1 LAEYRCN
8 SGGKTLNDA
17 VDGRRSVGAVRQPN
31 GDTDFIVWAPTAS
44 SIALKLVDDS
54 RPLVPMQPSGN
65 GYYHATVANLSP
77 AARYFYRLNDAV
89 DRPDPASRFQPEGVH
104 GPSAVADSHFTW
116 TDQQWHGRV
125 WEEFVI
131 YESHVGT
138 FSSVGTFEAMIE
150 HLDELVSLG
159 VTAIQLMPVAQFP
172 GGRNWGYDGVHPYAP
187 QNTYGG
193 PRGLKSLV
201 DACHARSLAV
211 VLDVV
216 YNHVGPEGNYLAE
229 FGPYFTDRHRTGWGP
244 AINFDGPGSDAV
256 RDFFVGNATYWLDE
270 FHIDA
275 LRLDA
280 THAIFDES
288 ARPLLG
294 ELADAVRECG
304 RRLNRSVYTIA
315 EHHSNDP
322 RIVRLPQLGGYGLDA
337 LLLDDFQH
345 ALQALL
351 TGEQSAY
358 YGDFGRLSDFSK
370 AYQSGF
376 VLTGQ
381 HSKYRGCRW
390 GGASAEIPAD
400 RFVAFA
406 GNHDTVGNRPRAER
420 LGRLVDF
427 NELKLA
433 AAATILSP
441 AIPFLFMGEEY
452 DDPAPFYFFT
462 SHIDP
467 GLAAAVRT
475 GREREFAEYGWPA
488 TGVDPQSP
496 ETFAASRLTRSL
508 AASGRHAVLW
518 RFYRELLRLRR
529 EMPAIRQPAREHSRV
544 TVLEGERV
552 LLAQRQGGGEAVFI
566 CWNFGDAPQDLSPHL
581 PSEVAWQVL
590 LDSSELRWCDVDDAA
605 KSAPPRPAPL
615 VVVPKSCLLLAG
627 QLPT

>member
-1 LAEYRCN
+1 MRPV
-8 SGGKTLNDA
+8 GG
-17 VDGRRSVGAVRQPN
+17 
-31 GDTDFIVWAPTAS
+31 
-44 SIALKLVDDS
+44 
-54 RPLVPMQPSGN
+54 
-65 GYYHATVANLSP
+65 GYYHACVADLAP
-77 AARYFYRLNDAV
+77 GARYFYRLNDAV
-89 DRPDPASRFQPEGVH
+89 DRPDPASRFQPEGLH
-104 GPSAVADSHFTW
+104 GPSAVTDSQFAW
-116 TDQQWHGRV
+116 TDQNWRGRA
-125 WEEFVI
+125 WQDFVI

-138 FSSVGTFEAMIE
+138 FSPAGTFGAMIE

-159 VTAIQLMPVAQFP
+159 VTAVQLMPVAQFP
-172 GGRNWGYDGVHPYAP
+172 GGRNWGYDGVHLYAP

-193 PRGLKSLV
+193 PWGLKSLV

-216 YNHVGPEGNYLAE
+216 YNHLGPEGNYLAE

-256 RDFFVGNATYWLDE
+256 RDFFVGNAVYWLEE

-280 THAIFDES
+280 THAIYDES
-288 ARPLLG
+288 ARPLLS

-304 RRLNRSVYTIA
+304 RALNRRVVTIA

-322 RIVRLPQLGGYGLDA
+322 RIVRSSQMGGYGLDA

-345 ALQALL
+345 SLQALL

-370 AYQSGF
+370 AYQRGF

-390 GGASAEIPAD
+390 GADSADIPAD

-427 NELKLA
+427 EGLKLA

-462 SHIDP
+462 SHLDP
-467 GLAAAVRT
+467 KLAAAVHA
-475 GREREFAEYGWPA
+475 GRDREFLEHGWP
-488 TGVDPQSP
+488 TQGVDPQSP
-496 ETFAASRLTRSL
+496 ETFAASRLNRSL
-508 AASGRHAVLW
+508 ATSGRHAVLW
-518 RFYRELLRLRR
+518 RFYQELLRLRR
-529 EMPAIRQPAREHSRV
+529 ETPAIRQPAREQGRV
-544 TVLEGERV
+544 TVMEDERV
-552 LLAQRQGGGEAVFI
+552 LIAERHADGETVFI
-566 CWNFGDAPQDLSPHL
+566 GWNFGDVALDISPHL
-581 PSEVAWQVL
+581 PSEVAWQIL
-590 LDSSELRWCDVDDAA
+590 LDSSASQWCDADDPAR
-605 KSAPPRPAPL
+605 STLPRPAPFVL
-615 VVVPKSCLLLAG
+615 MPKSCLLLAG

>member
-1 LAEYRCN
+1 M
-8 SGGKTLNDA
+8 NDA
-17 VDGRRSVGAVRQPN
+17 SDCRRSVGAVRQPN
-31 GDTDFIVWAPTAS
+31 GDTDFTVWAPAAK
-44 SIALKLVDDS
+44 SIGLKLVDDS
-54 RPLVPMQPSGN
+54 RPLIAMQPGGD
-65 GYYHATVANLSP
+65 GYYHARVANL
-77 AARYFYRLNDAV
+77 AAGGRYFYRLNDAV

-104 GPSAVADSHFTW
+104 GPSAVSDSQFAW
-116 TDQQWHGRV
+116 TDQHWRGRV
-125 WEEFVI
+125 WEDFVI

-138 FSSVGTFEAMIE
+138 FSSAGTFAAMIG

-159 VTAIQLMPVAQFP
+159 VTAIELMPVAQFP
-172 GGRNWGYDGVHPYAP
+172 GGRNWGYDGVHLYAP

-216 YNHVGPEGNYLAE
+216 YNHLGPEGNYLAE

-244 AINFDGPGSDAV
+244 AINFDGPESDAV
-256 RDFFVGNATYWLDE
+256 RDFFVGNAVYWLSE

-288 ARPLLG
+288 ARPLLS

-304 RRLNRSVYTIA
+304 HRLDRRVYTIA

-322 RIVRLPQLGGYGLDA
+322 RIVRSSQVGGYGLDA

-351 TGEQSAY
+351 TGEQPAY
-358 YGDFGRLSDFSK
+358 YGDFGRLADFAK
-370 AYQSGF
+370 AYQRGF

-381 HSKYRGCRW
+381 YSKYRGCRW
-390 GGASAEIPAD
+390 GADSADIPAD

-427 NELKLA
+427 DELKLA

-441 AIPFLFMGEEY
+441 MIPFLFMGEEY

-462 SHIDP
+462 SYLDP
-467 GLAAAVRT
+467 GLAAAVRA
-475 GREREFAEYGWPA
+475 GREREYAEHGWPSP
-488 TGVDPQSP
+488 GVDPQSP

-508 AASGRHAVLW
+508 ATSGRHGVLW
-518 RFYRELLRLRR
+518 KFYQELLRLRR
-529 EMPAIRQPAREHSRV
+529 ETPAIRQAAREHSRV
-544 TVLEGERV
+544 KVLEDEQA
-552 LLAQRQGGGEAVFI
+552 LIAQRQGGVEMVFI
-566 CWNFGDAPQDLSPHL
+566 CWNFGAAPFDLSPHL
-581 PSEVAWQVL
+581 PGDVAWRIL
-590 LDSSELRWCDVDDAA
+590 LNSSEPRWNGDDTV
-605 KSAPPRPAPL
+605 SPSISSRPAPFVAL
-615 VVVPKSCLLLAG
+615 PKSCLLLAG
-627 QLPT
+627 RLPLHSHAI

>member
-1 LAEYRCN
+1 MIEA
-8 SGGKTLNDA
+8 SDS
-17 VDGRRSVGAVRQPN
+17 RRPIGAIRQPD
-31 GDTDFIVWAPTAS
+31 GETDFIVWAPAAR
-44 SIALKLVDDS
+44 SIALKLIDGS
-54 RPLVPMQPSGN
+54 RALIAMQPASE
-65 GYYHATVANLSP
+65 GYYHARVAHLAP
-77 AARYFYRLNDAV
+77 GARYFYRLNDTV

-104 GPSAVADSHFTW
+104 GPSAVADSRFAW
-116 TDQQWHGRV
+116 TDQHWRGRV
-125 WEEFVI
+125 WEDFVI

-138 FSSVGTFEAMIE
+138 FSPAGKFEAMIE
-150 HLDELVSLG
+150 HLDELASLG
-159 VTAIQLMPVAQFP
+159 MTAIQLMPVAQFP
-172 GGRNWGYDGVHPYAP
+172 GARNWGYDAVHPYAP

-216 YNHVGPEGNYLAE
+216 YNHLGPEGNYLAE
-229 FGPYFTDRHRTGWGP
+229 FGPYFTNRHRTGWGP

-256 RDFFVGNATYWLDE
+256 RDFFVGNALYWLDE

-280 THAIFDES
+280 THAIYDES
-288 ARPLLG
+288 ARPLLS

-304 RRLNRSVYTIA
+304 RRLNRRVYTIA

-322 RIVRLPQLGGYGLDA
+322 RLVRSSQEGGYGLDA

-345 ALQALL
+345 SLQALL

-358 YGDFGRLSDFSK
+358 YGDFGRLSDFAK

-390 GGASAEIPAD
+390 GAGSADIPAD

-427 NELKLA
+427 GELKLA

-462 SHIDP
+462 SHLDP
-467 GLAAAVRT
+467 GLAAAVRA
-475 GREREFAEYGWPA
+475 GRDREFLEHGWPTA
-488 TGVDPQSP
+488 GIDPQLP

-508 AASGRHAVLW
+508 ATSGRHAILW
-518 RFYRELLRLRR
+518 RFYQELIRLRR
-529 EMPAIRQPAREHSRV
+529 ETPAIRQAAREHSRV
-544 TVLEGERV
+544 TVLEDDRV
-552 LLAQRQGGGEAVFI
+552 LIAQRHADGKTVFI
-566 CWNFGDAPQDLSPHL
+566 CWNFGEAPLDLSPHL
-581 PSEVAWQVL
+581 PGEGAWQIL
-590 LDSSELRWCDVDDAA
+590 LDSSEPRWRDADYPA
-605 KSAPPRPAPL
+605 QPTLPRLAPFVAM
-615 VVVPKSCLLLAG
+615 PKSCLLLIG
-627 QLPT
+627 QLPTNSAT

>member
-1 LAEYRCN
+1 
-8 SGGKTLNDA
+8 
-17 VDGRRSVGAVRQPN
+17 
-31 GDTDFIVWAPTAS
+31 
-44 SIALKLVDDS
+44 
-54 RPLVPMQPSGN
+54 MQPTGA
-65 GYYHATVANLSP
+65 GYYGATVANLAP
-77 AARYFYRLNDAV
+77 GALYFYRLNDAV

-104 GPSAVADSHFTW
+104 GPSAVTDSQFAW
-116 TDQQWHGRV
+116 TDQDWRGRA

-131 YESHVGT
+131 YETHVGA
-138 FSSVGTFEAMIE
+138 FSNGGTFGDMIE
-150 HLDELVSLG
+150 HLDELVRLG
-159 VTAIQLMPVAQFP
+159 VTAIELMPVAQFP

-193 PRGLKSLV
+193 PLGLKSLV

-216 YNHVGPEGNYLAE
+216 YNHLGPEGNYLAE

-244 AINFDGPGSDAV
+244 AINYDGPSSDAV
-256 RDFFVGNATYWLDE
+256 RDFFIGNAVYWLSE

-288 ARPLLG
+288 ARPLLR

-304 RRLNRSVYTIA
+304 RCLNRRVYTIA

-322 RIVRLPQLGGYGLDA
+322 RLVRASSLGGYGFDA

-345 ALQALL
+345 SLQALL
-351 TGEQSAY
+351 TGEQPAY
-358 YGDFGRLSDFSK
+358 YGDFGRLSDFAK

-390 GGASAEIPAD
+390 GADSADIPAD

-427 NELKLA
+427 ESLKLA

-441 AIPFLFMGEEY
+441 SVPFLFMGEEY

-467 GLAAAVRT
+467 KLAAAVRA
-475 GREREFAEYGWPA
+475 GREREFAEHGWPPGA
-488 TGVDPQSP
+488 VDPQSP
-496 ETFAASRLTRSL
+496 ETFAASRLNHSL

-529 EMPAIRQPAREHSRV
+529 ETPAIRQPVREQGRV
-544 TVLEGERV
+544 MVLDDEQV
-552 LLAQRQGGGEAVFI
+552 LIAQRQAAGETLFI
-566 CWNFGDAPQDLSPHL
+566 CWNFGETPLDLSP
-581 PSEVAWQVL
+581 QVPGGVEWRIL
-590 LDSSELRWCDVDDAA
+590 LDSAEPRWCDSDDARR
-605 KSAPPRPAPL
+605 SPSPRPAL
-615 VVVPKSCLLLAG
+615 FVAMPKSCLLLAG
-627 QLPT
+627 ELPTDR